1 MSEQNHDV
9 WAALAY
15 WLANKD
21 DAMLA
26 HSILL
31 NLGQN
36 PGISDGVI
44 KRLKE
49 IADAGPNESS
59 KTLG

>member
-1 MSEQNHDV
+1 
-9 WAALAY
+9 
-15 WLANKD
+15 
-21 DAMLA
+21 MLA